1 MKKITPE
8 KSGLDTARSK
18 PYYPNLHL
26 KLKDLPEAK
35 SWEVGKNYLLLI
47 GVRMSSIQEDED
59 GSDVGFK
66 VIKVKPVKNNA
77 DKKE

>member
-8 KSGLDTARSK
+8 KPGLDTIRST
-18 PYYPNLHL
+18 PHYPNLHL

-35 SWEVGKNYLLLI
+35 SWDVGKNYVLLI
-47 GVRMSSIQEDED
+47 GVRMSSIREDED

-66 VIKVKPVKNNA
+66 VIKVKPVENNR
-77 DKKE
+77 E